1 MTLREALNRN
11 VSDDYYI
18 SPKGWMVKTGNE
30 GDGTFIDPKSK
41 TVKWTGH
48 NGSELD
54 SAILDSLVE
63 KMEYKRVEYK
73 KS

>member
-11 VSDDYYI
+11 VSGEYYL
-18 SPKGWMVKTGNE
+18 SPKGWVVKTANE

-48 NGSELD
+48 GGDKLD
-54 SAILDSLVE
+54 PSILNSTVE
-63 KMEYKRVEYK
+63 KMEYKG
-73 KS
+73 S